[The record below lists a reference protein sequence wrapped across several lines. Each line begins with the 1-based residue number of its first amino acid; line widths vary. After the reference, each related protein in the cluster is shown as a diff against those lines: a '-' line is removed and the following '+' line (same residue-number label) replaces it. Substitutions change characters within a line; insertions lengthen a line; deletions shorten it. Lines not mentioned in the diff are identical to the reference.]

1 VIRRILCVVL
11 LGVSTAACDEDALR
25 LAREAR
31 GVLVT
36 YEKELGRKIAA
47 EQRAYDR
54 QSQVM
59 AVAHRE
65 QLASGLEQERIER
78 ARTLSLDLVENQTRV
93 TRWREP
99 LRAYAAADYG
109 VQRELLLQDLGSEMN
124 FVARIQAL
132 EIDKQKIRAVATA
145 LDALSEKISFTD
157 QVKAFAE
164 FAQEVKTD
172 FEKQVCDSLARQLEE
187 ASASVKAAAGNEPE
201 LKKAKAA
208 EAAVNALLQ
217 EKTCQ

>member
-1 VIRRILCVVL
+1 LCIVL
-11 LGVSTAACDEDALR
+11 LAPLTAACDEDALR

-31 GVLVT
+31 GVLAT

-47 EQRAYDR
+47 EQRAYER

-59 AVAHRE
+59 SVAHRE

-109 VQRELLLQDLGSEMN
+109 VQRELLLQDLGSEMG
-124 FVARIQAL
+124 FVSRIQAL
-132 EIDKQKIRAVATA
+132 EIDKQKVRAVGTA

-164 FAQEVKTD
+164 FAEDVKTG
-172 FEKQVCDSLARQLEE
+172 FEKQVCDSLAAQLQE
-187 ASASVKAAAGNEPE
+187 ASAAAKAAAGNEPE
-201 LKKAKAA
+201 LKKATAA
-208 EAAVNALLQ
+208 EAAVKALRQ
-217 EKTCQ
+217 EKACQ